1 MLKLG
6 IDTGGTFTDFVLHDG
21 KGIRTLKVPSTPQ
34 DPAQAIVDGL
44 ARLFTILP
52 ETLEIIHGSTVATNA
67 FLERKGARTVLIT
80 TWGFEDVLFIGRQNR
95 PRLYD
100 LFVERPAEII
110 PYSQVIGVKERVLF
124 DGTVQKPLGKTF
136 GRRLRRLC
144 RHLGAESVVVCLLH
158 SYANDC
164 HERRIKEELAS
175 LNIPI
180 ILSSEILPEFREYE
194 RLCTTLINGYLAPVV
209 ASYIDRLAAA
219 VGSVPLFI
227 QQSNGGILPAAD
239 IGRRAVYTV
248 LSGPAGGVHGAAHLA
263 RQMNISRII
272 TFDMGGT
279 STDVAVCDPAPVL
292 TRDYR
297 IDDYPIRIPMMDIH
311 TVGAGGGSLAWI
323 DSGGILRVG
332 PESAGADPGPV
343 CYGRGDRLTVT
354 DANLFLGRLLPDY
367 FLGGAMQLHPK
378 NVDDHLSALARRLD
392 MSGPEV
398 ARGIIRIV
406 NASMTKAI
414 RAVTLER
421 GHDPKDFTLVAFGG
435 ASGLHC
441 CELAQELGI
450 NRIVV
455 PARAGILSAQ
465 GMVFSDY
472 TLDRMES
479 LFLAGPALTAARLH
493 DAFRDL
499 EQKTCQEFAAICRG
513 RNMETLGRLTV
524 NRYLNLRYQGQSHE
538 LCVEFF
544 DDFAEHFHELHNYT
558 YGHRMDDVGLEL
570 ISIQCVVKLVRPK
583 EALPQIPATG
593 PTTAKP
599 DNTLRVQLTAG
610 IRDVGVFRRHALR
623 PGHVLIGPA
632 LVADDYATVLLTED
646 FELRVDSLLNLIIE
660 PQK

>member
-21 KGIRTLKVPSTPQ
+21 KEIRTLKVPSTPQ
-34 DPAQAIVDGL
+34 DPARSIIDGL
-44 ARLFTILP
+44 ARLFTKLP
-52 ETLEIIHGSTVATNA
+52 DSLEIIHGSTVATNA

-100 LFVERPAEII
+100 LFVERPAPII
-110 PYSQVIGVKERVLF
+110 PRSLIIGVKERVLY
-124 DGTVQKPLGKTF
+124 DGTVQKPLGKTV

-158 SYANDC
+158 SYANDR
-164 HERRIKEELAS
+164 HERMIKEELTP
-175 LNIPI
+175 LDIPI
-180 ILSSEILPEFREYE
+180 TLSSEILPEFREYE

-209 ASYIDRLAAA
+209 ATYINRLSAA

-227 QQSNGGILPAAD
+227 QQSNGGILPAED
-239 IGRRAVYTV
+239 IDRRAVYTV

-263 RQMNISRII
+263 RQMNIGRVI

-279 STDVAVCDPAPVL
+279 STDVALCDPAPVL

-297 IDDYPIRIPMMDIH
+297 LDDYPIRIPMMDIH
-311 TVGAGGGSLAWI
+311 TVGAGGGSIVWV
-323 DSGGILRVG
+323 DRGGILRVG

-343 CYGRGDRLTVT
+343 CYGRGVRLTVT

-367 FLGGAMQLHPK
+367 FLGGAMQLHTK
-378 NVDDHLSALARRLD
+378 NVEALISTLARQLD
-392 MSGPEV
+392 MNMRDV
-398 ARGIIRIV
+398 ALGIIRIV

-421 GHDPKDFTLVAFGG
+421 GHDPKDFALIAFGG

-441 CELAQELGI
+441 CELARELGI

-472 TLDRMES
+472 TLDRIQS
-479 LFLAGPALTAARLH
+479 LFLAGDALNVLQLH

-499 EQKTCQEFAAICRG
+499 EQKTRQEFTAICQG
-513 RNMETLGRLTV
+513 RKMETMGRLTV
-524 NRYLNLRYQGQSHE
+524 SRYLNLRYQGQSHE

-544 DDFAEHFHELHNYT
+544 DDFAERFHKLHHYT
-558 YGHRMDDVGLEL
+558 YGHRMDDVSLEL

-583 EALPQIPATG
+583 GGLPQTPAA
-593 PTTAKP
+593 AKTVP
-599 DNTLRVQLTAG
+599 QPVSKHRVQLAAG
-610 IRDVGVFRRHALR
+610 SRDLHVFRRNVLHA
-623 PGHVLIGPA
+623 GHVLTGPA
-632 LVADDYATVLLTED
+632 LVADNYSTVLLIEGFT
-646 FELRVDSLLNLIIE
+646 LRVDSLLNLIIE

>member
-6 IDTGGTFTDFVLHDG
+6 IDTGGTFTDFFLHDG
-21 KGIRTLKVPSTPQ
+21 EKIRTLKVPSTPQ
-34 DPAQAIVDGL
+34 DPSRVIIDGL
-44 ARLFTILP
+44 ARLFSILP
-52 ETLEIIHGSTVATNA
+52 DSLEIIHGSTVATNA

-80 TWGFEDVLFIGRQNR
+80 TLGFEDILFIGRQNR

-100 LFVERPAEII
+100 LFIERPVEII
-110 PYSQVIGVKERVLF
+110 PHSRVIGVQERVLF
-124 DGTVQKPLGKTF
+124 DGTAQKPLGKTV

-144 RHLGAESVVVCLLH
+144 RRLGAESVVVCLLH

-164 HERRIKEELAS
+164 HERRIKEELAL

-219 VGSVPLFI
+219 VGPVPLFI

-239 IGRRAVYTV
+239 IDRRAVYTL

-263 RQMNISRII
+263 RQINIRRII

-279 STDVAVCDPAPVL
+279 STDVALCDPDPVL

-297 IDDYPIRIPMMDIH
+297 IDDYPVRIPMMDIH
-311 TVGAGGGSLAWI
+311 TVGAGGGSLVWI
-323 DSGGILRVG
+323 DRGGILRVG

-343 CYGRGDRLTVT
+343 CYGRSDRLTVT

-367 FLGGAMQLHPK
+367 FLGGDMPLQTK
-378 NVDDHLSALARRLD
+378 NVEDHMLALARQLD

-398 ARGIIRIV
+398 ALGIIKIV

-421 GHDPKDFTLVAFGG
+421 GHDPKDFTLFAFGG

-441 CELAQELGI
+441 CELALELGI

-472 TLDRMES
+472 TLDRMQS
-479 LFLAGPALTAARLH
+479 LFLTDAALSAARLH
-493 DAFRDL
+493 DAFNEL
-499 EQKTCQEFAAICRG
+499 EQKTRQEFVAICRG
-513 RNMETLGRLTV
+513 RNIDTMGRLTV
-524 NRYLNLRYQGQSHE
+524 SRYLNLRYQGQSHE
-538 LCVEFF
+538 LCVEFL
-544 DDFAEHFHELHNYT
+544 DDFAERFHALHHYT

-570 ISIQCVVKLVRPK
+570 ISIQCVVKLERPK
-583 EALPQIPATG
+583 GELPQTPPAG
-593 PTTAKP
+593 PMVAEP
-599 DNTLRVQLTAG
+599 DARRRVRLTAG
-610 IRDVGVFRRHALR
+610 FWDVGVFRRHALR
-623 PGHVLIGPA
+623 AGQVLTGPA
-632 LVADDYATVLLTED
+632 LVVDDYATLLLTEGFD
-646 FELRVDSLLNLIIE
+646 LRVDSLLNLIVE